1 LSLKVKDTDVGLK
14 RYNGSGHVFFQSS
27 CFSPYPPPPLSL
39 RRKGVHYEQREER
52 KNDEERDKKGVM
64 IAGGVGDL
72 EPNKTTAETRGHLAI
87 FLSVATA
94 NSTPYLV
101 CLLP

>member
-1 LSLKVKDTDVGLK
+1 VG
-14 RYNGSGHVFFQSS
+14 G
-27 CFSPYPPPPLSL
+27 
-39 RRKGVHYEQREER
+39 
-52 KNDEERDKKGVM
+52 
-64 IAGGVGDL
+64 GGVGDL

>member
-1 LSLKVKDTDVGLK
+1 MLGLK
-14 RYNGSGHVFFQSS
+14 DIMEVAT
-27 CFSPYPPPPLSL
+27 FSFSRLAFLPIPPPPLSL

-52 KNDEERDKKGVM
+52 KNYEERDKKGVM
-64 IAGGVGDL
+64 IAGGGVGDL

>member
-1 LSLKVKDTDVGLK
+1 MLGLK
-14 RYNGSGHVFFQSS
+14 DIMEVAT
-27 CFSPYPPPPLSL
+27 FSFSRLAFLPIPPPPPLSL

-52 KNDEERDKKGVM
+52 KNYEERDKKGVM

>member
-1 LSLKVKDTDVGLK
+1 MNRWKKEKTTKREIRKVERCYD
-14 RYNGSGHVFFQSS
+14 SG
-27 CFSPYPPPPLSL
+27 
-39 RRKGVHYEQREER
+39 
-52 KNDEERDKKGVM
+52 
-64 IAGGVGDL
+64 GGGGL

>member
-1 LSLKVKDTDVGLK
+1 MSLKVKDKDVGVKDILEEAT
-14 RYNGSGHVFFQSS
+14 
-27 CFSPYPPPPLSL
+27 FSFCRLALLPPLPRSL

-52 KNDEERDKKGVM
+52 KNYEERDKKGVM